1 MPTGRSISRALI
13 VIALVMTASRA
24 RADTLFT
31 PFLGAN
37 LNSSPALS
45 LNEII
50 GDPSRAN
57 FGVSI
62 ATMGGGVFGV
72 EADVG
77 YAPRFFGTDI
87 NIGNVP
93 ISLAHNNVLTGMFNL
108 TLGIPIQSHGGVGI
122 RPYGVA
128 GVGLIHQ
135 HVEAVGGAIDVS
147 STDFGYDVGGG
158 VMLFFGRHVGMR
170 GDLRY
175 IRTAS
180 DNPLSDLIALK
191 EGAFNF
197 TRASVGLTLR

>member
-1 MPTGRSISRALI
+1 MPTRRSIRRALI
-13 VIALVMTASRA
+13 ALALAIAASPA
-24 RADTLFT
+24 HADTLFT

-72 EADVG
+72 EADLG
-77 YAPRFFGTDI
+77 YSPRFFGTDI
-87 NIGNVP
+87 DIGNVP
-93 ISLAHNNVLTGMFNL
+93 VSLAHNNVLTGMFNL

-135 HVEAVGGAIDVS
+135 HVEA
-147 STDFGYDVGGG
+147 
-158 VMLFFGRHVGMR
+158 
-170 GDLRY
+170 
-175 IRTAS
+175 
-180 DNPLSDLIALK
+180 
-191 EGAFNF
+191 
-197 TRASVGLTLR
+197 